1 MLVIDIHFLARRYAA
16 ASHYDR
22 QEAEWPPH
30 PARLF
35 SALVAAHHE
44 SSGGNPEERQALL
57 WLEAQS
63 PPVIGNHA
71 KPEVVGRRRV
81 LPNFVPVNDTTTM
94 SALHAAAS
102 ETDRTDASPLSSRPA
117 KKGKPTKA
125 EAKLQ
130 RLLDDQQTPDQ
141 DPPASAL
148 TSALNLLPERR
159 PRQERHFPVV
169 FPTRNHLSFGWNS
182 EPTPPLLE
190 ALDRLCSRVTRL
202 GHSSSLV
209 SCRAE
214 LRSLQPDWVPM
225 ENGPH
230 SLRVVTAGQLV
241 RLERYHQVH
250 QGVRGRQLP
259 FVSQNYGPPA
269 PQEIR
274 SIVGQT
280 VFSPTDWILFEQ
292 VGNFR
297 PLASL
302 TRDITR
308 ALRAS
313 LIEVHGEE
321 TLPESL
327 SGHQHSSLPAADP
340 HVAFVTLPHVGSQHA
355 DGSVQGCAIILPRT
369 LGADARHQLLA
380 CVAKWERE
388 RSDHGVLTVGWS
400 GRRFTLEWTDN
411 PTRVSTDP
419 QRWSRKSRRFVTAT
433 PIALDRNPGDL
444 RSNRGGAAAKATLE
458 AQETIAVACTRIGLP
473 RPRRV
478 EISLAPLLRGTQP
491 ASHYGANRHR
501 PGRLERAKV
510 HAEIEFDQQV
520 EGPVILGA
528 GRFFGLGLCLPIT
541 REGQ

>member
-44 SSGGNPEERQALL
+44 TGGANAEERQALL
-57 WLEAQS
+57 WLEAQA
-63 PPVIGNHA
+63 PPVIGDHTE
-71 KPEVVGRRRV
+71 PEVVGRRRV
-81 LPNFVPVNDTTTM
+81 LPTFVPVNDTTTM
-94 SALHAAAS
+94 SALHAATTHS
-102 ETDRTDASPLSSRPA
+102 EDAVASPTA
-117 KKGKPTKA
+117 KKSKPDKA
-125 EAKLQ
+125 AARVG
-130 RLLDDQQTPDQ
+130 RLLADQQTPDL

-169 FPTRNHLSFGWNS
+169 FPTQDHLAFGWSS
-182 EPTPPLLE
+182 EPAPPLLE

-202 GHSSSLV
+202 GHSASLV
-209 SCRAE
+209 SCRAQ
-214 LRSLQPDWVPM
+214 LRSLEPNLVPT
-225 ENGPH
+225 ENGRH

-241 RLERYHQVH
+241 RLERHHQVH
-250 QGVRGRQLP
+250 EGVRGRQLP
-259 FVSQNYGPPA
+259 FVNQTYGPPA
-269 PQEIR
+269 GEPILPPT
-274 SIVGQT
+274 GQS

-292 VGNFR
+292 VGQFR
-297 PLASL
+297 PLASQS
-302 TRDITR
+302 RDITR

-313 LIEVHGEE
+313 LIEVYGEE
-321 TLPESL
+321 TLPEAL
-327 SGHQHSSLPAADP
+327 SGHQGTSAPAAAP
-340 HVAFVTLPHVGSQHA
+340 HVAFVTLPHVGSRHA
-355 DGSVQGCAIILPRT
+355 DGSVQGCAIILPRN
-369 LGADARHQLLA
+369 LDAAARHQLLV

-400 GRRFTLEWTDN
+400 GRQLTLEWTDN

-419 QRWSRKSRRFVTAT
+419 QRWSRKSRRFITAT

-444 RSNRGGAAAKATLE
+444 RSNRGGAAAKAALE

-478 EISLAPLLRGTQP
+478 EISLAPLLRGSQP
-491 ASHYGANRHR
+491 ASHYGAKRQT

-510 HAEIEFDQQV
+510 HAEIEFEQEV

-541 REGQ
+541 REGK